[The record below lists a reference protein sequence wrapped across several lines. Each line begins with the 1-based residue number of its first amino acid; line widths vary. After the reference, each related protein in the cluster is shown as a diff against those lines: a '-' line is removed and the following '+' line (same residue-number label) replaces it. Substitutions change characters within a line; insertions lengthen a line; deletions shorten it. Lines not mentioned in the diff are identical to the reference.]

1 MRVLTSLVTAYL
13 VIATA
18 LPAAAQSAT
27 ERGRY
32 LVEVLG
38 ACGNCHT
45 PKGPQGDLPGKHLAG
60 GFELDDSFGR
70 WITPN
75 ITPDPETGI
84 GRWTDDEVIRA
95 IREGRGR
102 DGKTLGPPMP
112 FDLYRRL
119 ADSDVKAMVAYLR
132 TVAPVRNA
140 VARSQY
146 TIALP
151 AAYGPPVGAVADP
164 PRQDLV
170 KYGEYLAG
178 PVAHCM
184 ECHTPF
190 LPEGRPDTSRPG
202 AGGLAFHGPWGV
214 SYAANLTSDWRPAS
228 ARGRT
233 ARCIASMYGVRRE
246 AAGCS
251 RRCRSSTTPRGS
263 RRASFAQSSPT
274 SGRFPRS
281 GTRCPPPSLRRS
293 RDLRRD
299 RPRGAGTGPAAAWI
313 SLTARQVR
321 GSWRRAAPLGE
332 PGRGAPDGRLRGPVS
347 RRPARRARAG

>member
-1 MRVLTSLVTAYL
+1 VRVLTGLVTACL
-13 VIATA
+13 VIVTA
-18 LPAAAQSAT
+18 LPAAAQSAA

-60 GFELDDSFGR
+60 GFALDDALGR

-84 GRWTDDEVIRA
+84 GRWTDDEVIQA

-112 FDLYRRL
+112 FELYRRL

-140 VARSQY
+140 VPRSQY
-146 TIALP
+146 RIPLP
-151 AAYGPPVGAVADP
+151 ASYGPPVGAVPDP

-178 PVAHCM
+178 PVAHCV

-190 LPEGRPDTSRPG
+190 LPEGRPDTSRLG
-202 AGGLAFHGPWGV
+202 AGGLAFQGPWGV
-214 SYAANLTSDWRPAS
+214 VHAANLTPDAETGLGAWKD
-228 ARGRT
+228 GEV
-233 ARCIASMYGVRRE
+233 IASMYGVRR
-246 AAGCS
+246 GGG
-251 RRCRSSTTPRGS
+251 RVLPPMPTQHY
-263 RRASFAQSSPT
+263 AQ
-274 SGRFPRS
+274 GIAE
-281 GTRCPPPSLRRS
+281 G
-293 RDLRRD
+293 DLRAILAYLRALPPV
-299 RPRGAGTGPAAAWI
+299 RNKVPA
-313 SLTARQVR
+313 
-321 GSWRRAAPLGE
+321 PE
-332 PGRGAPDGRLRGPVS
+332 PPKKP
-347 RRPARRARAG
+347 

>member
-1 MRVLTSLVTAYL
+1 MSPKEECVRALIGLLSLCLAMVAVPSVSAQTA
-13 VIATA
+13 A
-18 LPAAAQSAT
+18 

-45 PKGPQGDLPGKHLAG
+45 PKGPQGDVPGLHLAG
-60 GFELDDSFGR
+60 GFQLDDSVGT

-84 GRWTDDEVIRA
+84 GRWTDTEVIRA

-119 ADSDVKAMVAYLR
+119 ADSDVNAMVAYLR

-140 VARSQY
+140 VARSRY
-146 TIALP
+146 TIPLP
-151 AAYGPPVGAVADP
+151 ASYGPPVGVVSDP
-164 PRQDLV
+164 PRHDLV

-190 LPEGRPDTSRPG
+190 LPEGRPDTTRMG
-202 AGGLAFHGPWGV
+202 AGGFSFHGPWGA
-214 SYAANLTSDWRPAS
+214 SYSANLTPDPDTGLGNWKD
-228 ARGRT
+228 GEI
-233 ARCIASMYGVRRE
+233 IASLYGVRR
-246 AAGCS
+246 GGG
-251 RRCRSSTTPRGS
+251 RVLPPMPTQYY
-263 RRASFAQSSPT
+263 AQ
-274 SGRFPRS
+274 GIAE
-281 GTRCPPPSLRRS
+281 G
-293 RDLRRD
+293 DLRAMIAYLRSLPPV
-299 RPRGAGTGPAAAWI
+299 RNQVPAPEPRTKP
-313 SLTARQVR
+313 
-321 GSWRRAAPLGE
+321 
-332 PGRGAPDGRLRGPVS
+332 
-347 RRPARRARAG
+347 